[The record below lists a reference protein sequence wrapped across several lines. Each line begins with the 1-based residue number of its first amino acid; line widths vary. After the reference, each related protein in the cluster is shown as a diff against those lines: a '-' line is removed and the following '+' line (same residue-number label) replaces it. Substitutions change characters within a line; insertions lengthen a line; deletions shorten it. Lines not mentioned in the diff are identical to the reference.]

1 MHWRW
6 HRAIILCYTRFM
18 KFTREVV
25 HSPDR
30 YEQVHFSTFLKDA
43 KPFAAARV
51 KQGGYGVHDL
61 PFYVQRVANRG
72 FHVVVLSIAGNGLFT
87 MEDGTTIPVGPGQ
100 LFVSWAG
107 GQGHSEQTVGP
118 EPWEIIWLTFWDDS
132 PWFKAEERDWE
143 VISFLTADAL
153 RGTVLN
159 LLQSECY
166 EDQHCAQM
174 VELYEQILLIQLERA
189 LLWSESRNLSQYRH
203 AFANLWSK
211 VAKHSDRRWSVSDLC
226 LELYYSRSQ
235 LTRICKQLYNRSPAQ
250 KVRELK
256 MNQAEILLLNSTKSI
271 GEIAQRVG
279 YESISTF
286 STAFSTCYNMSPRA
300 FREQGRG

>member
-1 MHWRW
+1 
-6 HRAIILCYTRFM
+6 M

-30 YEQVHFSTFLKDA
+30 YDQIHFSTFLKDA

-72 FHVVVLSIAGNGLFT
+72 FHVVVLSLSGKGLFT
-87 MEDGTTIPVGPGQ
+87 MEDGSTISIREGE
-100 LFVSWAG
+100 LFVSWAT

-132 PWFKAEERDWE
+132 PWFKDEERDWE
-143 VISFLTADAL
+143 VIPYVTSGAMKEI
-153 RGTVLN
+153 VLN
-159 LLQSECY
+159 LLESERY

-174 VELYEQILLIQLERA
+174 VELYEQIFLIQLERA
-189 LLWSESRNLSQYRH
+189 LGWSESRNLSHYRH

-211 VAKHSDRRWSVSDLC
+211 VAKHSERPWSVSELC
-226 LELYYSRSQ
+226 AELYYSRSQ
-235 LTRICKQLYNRSPAQ
+235 LTRICKQLYNRSPAE

-256 MNQAEILLLNSTKSI
+256 MSQAEILLLNSAKSV
-271 GEIAQRVG
+271 GEIAQKVG

-286 STAFSTCYNMSPRA
+286 STAFRSYYGKSPRA
-300 FREQGRG
+300 FRDQGGG